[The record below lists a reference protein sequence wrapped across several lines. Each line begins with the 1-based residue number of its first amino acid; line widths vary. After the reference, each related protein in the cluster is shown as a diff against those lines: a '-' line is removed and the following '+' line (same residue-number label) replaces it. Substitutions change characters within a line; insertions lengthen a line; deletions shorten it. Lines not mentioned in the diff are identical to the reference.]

1 MNSINFELQ
10 PKDTESAIR
19 NELID
24 LLTKLGGFKLVTTL
38 VIEFKKTESDDGPK
52 YTTFYFNSKTE
63 TIINESDI
71 DDVIKSMYAK
81 IISHIQKCLGKG
93 SGWIIDWA
101 VSHTINISKYNPLA
115 GSSYIKLLKESDHA
129 KKGLVNIQNIND
141 IECFK
146 WCLVRYLHPADHHW
160 AF

>member
-24 LLTKLGGFKLVTTL
+24 LLTKLGGFKLVMTL

-52 YTTFYFNSKTE
+52 HTTFYFNSKTE

-71 DDVIKSMYAK
+71 DDVIKSMYTK
-81 IISHIQKCLGKG
+81 IISHIQKCFGKG
-93 SGWIIDWA
+93 SGWIID
-101 VSHTINISKYNPLA
+101 
-115 GSSYIKLLKESDHA
+115 
-129 KKGLVNIQNIND
+129 
-141 IECFK
+141 
-146 WCLVRYLHPADHHW
+146 
-160 AF
+160 